1 MPTIAAPA
9 MADTLSSREREVATL
24 VTAGWSN
31 KQIAH
36 QLNVSEGTVRNHLY
50 HIFRKVGVKNRT
62 ALAAAI
68 ILRHGTEA
76 IGKCLKEQYDAL
88 ATPVPPHLAALVKKF
103 EDACRRRNQRPK
115 PPRCRW
121 RRHDWHRGRRQ
132 GRSRRLYD
140 PGAVVGA
147 HHHPSPMT
155 RRAILRQSRRS
166 AFLPTCARS
175 CAIVRSPS

>member
-76 IGKCLKEQYDAL
+76 IGKCLRDQYDAL
-88 ATPVPPHLAALVKKF
+88 SPPIPPHLAALVEQLKTQK
-103 EDACRRRNQRPK
+103 
-115 PPRCRW
+115 
-121 RRHDWHRGRRQ
+121 
-132 GRSRRLYD
+132 
-140 PGAVVGA
+140 
-147 HHHPSPMT
+147 
-155 RRAILRQSRRS
+155 
-166 AFLPTCARS
+166 
-175 CAIVRSPS
+175 

>member
-9 MADTLSSREREVATL
+9 RADTLSSREREVAIL

-88 ATPVPPHLAALVKKF
+88 ATPVPPHLAALVKKL
-103 EDACRRRNQRPK
+103 EE
-115 PPRCRW
+115 
-121 RRHDWHRGRRQ
+121 RG
-132 GRSRRLYD
+132 
-140 PGAVVGA
+140 
-147 HHHPSPMT
+147 
-155 RRAILRQSRRS
+155 
-166 AFLPTCARS
+166 
-175 CAIVRSPS
+175 